1 MAQTIYDLLT
11 GVKIDDA
18 TVSQLDSATGRT
30 FVDADSR
37 EFWQGILT
45 LSHVIRAAR
54 TYPLGGPIPEAS
66 EIAVQPCPPS
76 ESVTFQPPGTEVWAI
91 QGIQVVAASGT
102 PVVEVH
108 LFNGSELV
116 IMHSGTSS
124 TSAASFFPN
133 SLPFSIT
140 NSVYLAVRNTDGS
153 NAVNVSIAY
162 NKVSL

>member
-1 MAQTIYDLLT
+1 MPQTIYDLLT

-18 TVSQLDSATGRT
+18 TITQLDSATGRT
-30 FVDADSR
+30 FVDTDTR

-66 EIAVQPCPPS
+66 AIAVQVCPLN
-76 ESVTFQPPGTEVWAI
+76 ESITFQPPGTEVWAI
-91 QGIQVVAASGT
+91 QGIQITAAGGT
-102 PVVEVH
+102 PACTIS
-108 LFNGSELV
+108 LFDGSEAV
-116 IMHSGTSS
+116 AMHAGTSS
-124 TSAASFFPN
+124 TTAGSFFPFEA
-133 SLPFSIT
+133 PFYIT
-140 NSVYLAVRNTDGS
+140 NSVYLAVTNADGS